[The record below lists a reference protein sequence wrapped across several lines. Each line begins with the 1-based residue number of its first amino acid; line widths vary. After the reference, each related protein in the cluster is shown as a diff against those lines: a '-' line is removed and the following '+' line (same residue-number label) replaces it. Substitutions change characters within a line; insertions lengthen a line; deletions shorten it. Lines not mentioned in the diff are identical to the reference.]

1 MSQLAIDLWR
11 PSRTLRKNSRMTD
24 RPRATL
30 NDVAAHAGVSVAT
43 VSRALRDRGEMSADT
58 RSRVLAAAAELG
70 YSAAGQ
76 RRGRPRRGTSLLIDL
91 VLGRFHD
98 PYTEEITVGARTTA
112 SELGYD
118 LVLTAE
124 RDDPA
129 DDWPARIRS
138 RGSAGVIL
146 GLIMPTRPQLALM
159 RRAAIPLVLIEPPSE
174 TSLLLPSLR
183 TTDSAG
189 AAAAARHLVERGAR
203 RFIVIGGTPSYRY
216 GRARVDGFLR
226 TLDEVAPRA
235 HRVQTSADWSA
246 WDARRACARALA
258 ELEGEGPIGVFACTD
273 EMAAGAYRAIA
284 DSGRRIPEDVLVV
297 GFDDVRGARW
307 LRPSLTTIR
316 QPIRELG
323 SAAVRMLAQAAAGGE
338 VSTEAVVLP
347 TELVERGST
356 RTIIGG

>member
-1 MSQLAIDLWR
+1 MSQLAIDLWH

-30 NDVAAHAGVSVAT
+30 NDVAVSAGVSVAT
-43 VSRALRDRGEMSADT
+43 VSRALRDRGEMSTDT
-58 RSRVLAAAAELG
+58 RSRVLAAASELG
-70 YSAAGQ
+70 YSAVGQ

-129 DDWPARIRS
+129 DDWPARIHS
-138 RGSAGVIL
+138 RGSAGVIV

-159 RRAAIPLVLIEPPSE
+159 RRASIPLVLIEPPSD

-183 TTDSAG
+183 TTDGAG

-226 TLDEVAPRA
+226 TIDEVAPHA
-235 HRVQTSADWSA
+235 HRVQASADWSA

-347 TELVERGST
+347 TELIERGST
-356 RTIIGG
+356 RTLIGG